1 MSPTTIVLAD
11 DHAVMRRGLRM
22 LLDAEHDLEVLAE
35 AGDIQSV
42 FVAVRTHRPDVLK
55 EVAEQLVRAIRAVA
69 GGSAQGFNDP
79 AR

>member
-1 MSPTTIVLAD
+1 VLAD

-55 EVAEQLVRAIRAVA
+55 EVAAEQLVRAIRAVA